1 MAALF
6 GADDRVAKRT
16 SKRVEWASP
25 WQALRWSLRTV
36 APGATIRQRV
46 ARLQGIRDEGEV
58 TRKLMEARLERAP
71 CFAPIADL
79 AANHNQRIDGTGYQR
94 GLGGDA
100 LDLPVRVP
108 AVADVYEALTA
119 DRPYRGPMP
128 VEKALDIVFRD
139 VPGRLDRSACAA
151 LETWLGRSAE
161 PGSREDVGV
170 LALGED
176 LSGPAPEPE
185 TRPVVPPRGVPRV

>member
-71 CFAPIADL
+71 CFAPSPTSRPTITSGSTAP
-79 AANHNQRIDGTGYQR
+79 AT
-94 GLGGDA
+94 
-100 LDLPVRVP
+100 RVGS
-108 AVADVYEALTA
+108 VAT
-119 DRPYRGPMP
+119 
-128 VEKALDIVFRD
+128 
-139 VPGRLDRSACAA
+139 RSTCRCACRRWR
-151 LETWLGRSAE
+151 TS
-161 PGSREDVGV
+161 
-170 LALGED
+170 
-176 LSGPAPEPE
+176 
-185 TRPVVPPRGVPRV
+185 TRR